1 MSVCWL
7 AGAFPCSREG
17 RDPALWSSPAL
28 SGEALLPPP
37 NSARVGGQCPQ
48 KAGRPL
54 PQQRHKDAPEA
65 TLLLKNE
72 TQCEPQSWRPKE
84 AIGLLQMATSDSPSS
99 NHATCRVSTESWLH
113 LVSVLGAPPPCRG
126 AGTLCV
132 RGTAEAG
139 EAYLEPTELG
149 GPQSR
154 GARSWSPPPPTCHAP
169 CQLCP
174 HCPGSLASETTPLD
188 GPGQQWCQARA
199 MPAPLCS
206 SCTMGT
212 AGTSS
217 PLQTMGSGQ
226 VFLSLASPVP
236 GAVLAEKGI
245 RVCAEGPCPGSHFHL
260 VTNTLP
266 LLGPDASPDSHHQH
280 QSHLWV

>member
-188 GPGQQWCQARA
+188 GPGQHGARPEPCQHPYAAHALWARRA
-199 MPAPLCS
+199 
-206 SCTMGT
+206 
-212 AGTSS
+212 
-217 PLQTMGSGQ
+217 
-226 VFLSLASPVP
+226 
-236 GAVLAEKGI
+236 
-245 RVCAEGPCPGSHFHL
+245 
-260 VTNTLP
+260 LP
-266 LLGPDASPDSHHQH
+266 LPSRPWAQVRCFFLLRPQCWRSAG
-280 QSHLWV
+280 

>member
-1 MSVCWL
+1 M
-7 AGAFPCSREG
+7 
-17 RDPALWSSPAL
+17 
-28 SGEALLPPP
+28 
-37 NSARVGGQCPQ
+37 
-48 KAGRPL
+48 
-54 PQQRHKDAPEA
+54 
-65 TLLLKNE
+65 LLKNE

-226 VFLSLASPVP
+226 VFLSLASPVL
-236 GAVLAEKGI
+236 AQRWLKKAFACVLKD
-245 RVCAEGPCPGSHFHL
+245 RVLGPTSTWSQTHSHFWVRTPPRIPTISIK
-260 VTNTLP
+260 VTFGSDGRARSLFE
-266 LLGPDASPDSHHQH
+266 AR
-280 QSHLWV
+280 WKM

>member
-1 MSVCWL
+1 M
-7 AGAFPCSREG
+7 
-17 RDPALWSSPAL
+17 
-28 SGEALLPPP
+28 
-37 NSARVGGQCPQ
+37 
-48 KAGRPL
+48 
-54 PQQRHKDAPEA
+54 
-65 TLLLKNE
+65 LLKNE
-72 TQCEPQSWRPKE
+72 TQCESQSWRPKE

-188 GPGQQWCQARA
+188 GPGQHGARPEPCQRPYAAHALWARRA
-199 MPAPLCS
+199 LPLPSRPWAQVRCFFLLRPQCPAQRWLKKAFACVLKDRVLGP
-206 SCTMGT
+206 
-212 AGTSS
+212 TSTWS
-217 PLQTMGSGQ
+217 QTH
-226 VFLSLASPVP
+226 
-236 GAVLAEKGI
+236 
-245 RVCAEGPCPGSHFHL
+245 SHFWVPTPPRIPTISIK
-260 VTNTLP
+260 VTFGSDGRARSLFE
-266 LLGPDASPDSHHQH
+266 AR
-280 QSHLWV
+280 WKM